1 VSISTYAL
9 PVNEKTLRNHEV
21 QVVLRPRHR
30 DIEQATLLLHFLGSA
45 GAKIGWDATVSFGA
59 TNDFRV
65 LLLRLLASPRL
76 WLGGRHDEAADH
88 FSLCAPTL
96 PHRDHVS
103 SSAQRSLAAGE
114 GPLLAWQISRL
125 HDRSDATLMALA
137 THLLK
142 WPRTSAALGFGAAG
156 TALSLLWWSPVIFQ
170 SRNLLPFVLFIGV
183 PGLSAAIAGCL
194 FGKSLLDWPPS
205 QGPRIAALR
214 GAVIASVAL
223 LLFAPLFATV
233 YIWTSPPNEHWNV
246 LGLTL
251 MLLLGSA
258 VAVWWLAIVVGALVG
273 WTLFRLASL
282 GFGRRR

>member
-1 VSISTYAL
+1 MVRPGKFLRPLGRTLCRHGRYAL
-9 PVNEKTLRNHEV
+9 APSVG
-21 QVVLRPRHR
+21 P
-30 DIEQATLLLHFLGSA
+30 
-45 GAKIGWDATVSFGA
+45 DAT
-59 TNDFRV
+59 
-65 LLLRLLASPRL
+65 
-76 WLGGRHDEAADH
+76 H
-88 FSLCAPTL
+88 
-96 PHRDHVS
+96 
-103 SSAQRSLAAGE
+103 
-114 GPLLAWQISRL
+114 
-125 HDRSDATLMALA
+125 MALA
-137 THLLK
+137 TALLK
-142 WPRTSAALGFGAAG
+142 QWPRTSAALGFGAAG
-156 TALSLLWWSPVIFQ
+156 TALSVLWWSPVIFQ

-214 GAVIASVAL
+214 GAAIASAAL
-223 LLFAPLFATV
+223 LFFAPLFATV
-233 YIWTSPPNEHWNV
+233 YIWTGPPNEHWNL